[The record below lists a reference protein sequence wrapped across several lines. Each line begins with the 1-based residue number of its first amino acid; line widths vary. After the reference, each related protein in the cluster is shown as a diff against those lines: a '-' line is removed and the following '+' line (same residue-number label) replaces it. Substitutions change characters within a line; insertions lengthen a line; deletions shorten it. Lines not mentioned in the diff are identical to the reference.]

1 MLLVVASGLFFT
13 LMMMAYKRQLKLQA
27 KAIKVEKEQ
36 QLRQQQIRR
45 QQRPY

>member
-13 LMMMAYKRQLKLQA
+13 LMMMAYKRRLKMQA
-27 KAIKVEKEQ
+27 KTVAVRKQHLHQ
-36 QLRQQQIRR
+36 QRMRR